1 MKYVAQL
8 SSKKCFDSCG
18 FILAKLKVIFPWGER
33 VLLEPS
39 REEGVFSWGLFFL
52 VTRCAEGQTARGG
65 RTIRGGRT
73 HCQDLSRTPTTWM
86 SNGRGGPRLRE
97 GPGMNPDVVILPL

>member
-8 SSKKCFDSCG
+8 SSKKCFVSCG
-18 FILAKLKVIFPWGER
+18 FILAKLEVIFPWGKG

-52 VTRCAEGQTARGG
+52 VTGCVEGQMARGV
-65 RTIRGGRT
+65 RT
-73 HCQDLSRTPTTWM
+73 HQRWQDPRP
-86 SNGRGGPRLRE
+86 GPQQ
-97 GPGMNPDVVILPL
+97 DTHHVD